1 MRVSRGY
8 KRNFNC
14 QSESVVVI
22 QTSQINL
29 TFLVLGFFFLD
40 NFVQEHGS
48 KVYKRQISAGQVLE
62 NNKVE
67 VEVEVVE
74 VIASERRGSSCRN
87 IKTPTS

>member
-1 MRVSRGY
+1 M
-8 KRNFNC
+8 
-14 QSESVVVI
+14 VI

-29 TFLVLGFFFLD
+29 TFLVLGLFFLD

-48 KVYKRQISAGQVLE
+48 KVYKRQISAGQGFE
-62 NNKVE
+62 NNK